1 MKFLFRSVLFL
12 ALFAAF
18 AANAS
23 ALEIISARW
32 GRGHRWA
39 DVRDAVARQLARGHR
54 SFEASN
60 DVLGIDPAKG
70 DEKFLEVVYAD
81 RTGRTYT
88 ERVKEGDKF
97 RFRVEEDFAPG
108 PGPGPVPPIVDER
121 FGGGP
126 RGGPRFEDEGRGGVG
141 VASGT
146 VRIVNNYPHPVQIF
160 TIGASGEQ
168 RFVASLSPGDRIT
181 PQVRPRPGRRWIVTT
196 QDGVRL
202 RSFTTGLGAE
212 QIVLR

>member
-1 MKFLFRSVLFL
+1 MKLLLRSVLFL

-18 AANAS
+18 VANAS

-32 GRGHRWA
+32 GRGRRWA
-39 DVRDAVARQLARGHR
+39 DVRDAVMHQLARGHR

-81 RTGRTYT
+81 STGRTYS

-97 RFRVEEDFAPG
+97 RFRVEESYAPA
-108 PGPGPVPPIVDER
+108 PVPVPPIVDER

-126 RGGPRFEDEGRGGVG
+126 RGGPRFEDEGRGGPV

-146 VRIVNNYPHPVQIF
+146 VRIVNNYPYPVQIF

-168 RFVASLSPGDRIT
+168 RFVASLSPGDRVT

-202 RSFTTGLGAE
+202 RGFTTGLGAE